1 MKNELW
7 QYIGESLNFREK
19 IIEAKTIFLIIQFIT
34 RKDNIENEETPEKI
48 YVKLS
53 QWLYGSGSWAHFK
66 IWSKGEQQSGWTHFP
81 VHSS

>member
-53 QWLYGSGSWAHFK
+53 Q
-66 IWSKGEQQSGWTHFP
+66 
-81 VHSS
+81 